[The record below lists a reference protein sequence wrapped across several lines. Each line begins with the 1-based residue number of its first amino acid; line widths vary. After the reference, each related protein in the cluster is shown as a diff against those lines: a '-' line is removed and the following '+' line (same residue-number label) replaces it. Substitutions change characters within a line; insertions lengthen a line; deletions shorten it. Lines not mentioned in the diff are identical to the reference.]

1 MMRALERFW
10 KDIRRGENIDL
21 YVTVAVAIVLAM
33 LNVIGIAPQTWVAP
47 LILAVLALF
56 AIATLMNRHKLET
69 LLQTIN
75 QASGKLLLGSYPAD
89 LESDVERAKEL
100 WIVGVSLYAT
110 TMKYYSS
117 LEKKLKEGCSI
128 KILLVNPDGPAIQ
141 MAATRKYGPVNVEDE
156 RTRVRTS
163 LQRLCELQKVAEGRL
178 EIRTLDNP
186 LTFGAFAID
195 PETSGGVLYVEHYGF
210 KTRRENVRK
219 LVLHRNDEGWYNSI
233 KIEIYDLWEAGTRWK
248 CQFEG

>member
-1 MMRALERFW
+1 MQALERFW

-21 YVTVAVAIVLAM
+21 YVTVTAAIVLAI
-33 LNVIGIAPQTWVAP
+33 LNIIGIAPQTWAAP
-47 LILAVLALF
+47 LILAVLAVLAF
-56 AIATLMNRHKLET
+56 AALVNRHKLDT

-75 QASGKLLLGSYPAD
+75 QASRKLLLGDYPAD
-89 LESDVERAKEL
+89 LESDVRRAKEI

-110 TMKYYSS
+110 TMKYYSL

-128 KILLVNPDGPAIQ
+128 KTLLVNPDGQAIQ
-141 MAATRKYGPVNVEDE
+141 MAATRKYGPVNVEHE

-163 LQRLCELQKVAEGRL
+163 LQRLCELHKIAEGRL
-178 EIRTLDNP
+178 DIRTLDNP

-210 KTRRENVRK
+210 KTRRENVRR
-219 LVLHRNDEGWYNSI
+219 LVLHQDDEGWYDSI
-233 KIEIYDLWEAGTRWK
+233 KTEIYELWKAGTKWR
-248 CQFEG
+248 C

>member
-1 MMRALERFW
+1 MRALERFW

-21 YVTVAVAIVLAM
+21 YITVTVAIVLAM
-33 LNVIGIAPQTWVAP
+33 LNIIGIAPQTWVSP

-56 AIATLMNRHKLET
+56 AIATLVNRHKLET

-75 QASGKLLLGSYPAD
+75 QASGKLLVGSYPAD

-110 TMKYYSS
+110 TMKYYSV
-117 LEKKLKEGCSI
+117 LEKKLKEGSSI
-128 KILLVNPDGPAIQ
+128 KILLVNPDGQAIQ
-141 MAATRKYGPVNVEDE
+141 IAATRRFGPVNVEDE
-156 RTRVRTS
+156 RSRVRMS
-163 LQRLCELQKVAEGRL
+163 LQRLCELQKLAKERL
-178 EIRTLDNP
+178 EIRTLDYP

-195 PETSGGVLYVEHYGF
+195 PETFGGILYVEHYGF

-219 LVLHRNDEGWYNSI
+219 LVVHPNDEGWYNSI
-233 KIEIYDLWEAGTRWK
+233 KTEIYDLWEAGKRWE
-248 CQFEG
+248 CQY